1 MNQGEAFEALLMG
14 KAMKVQNFILAIL
27 EDKRHSALVVA

>member
-1 MNQGEAFEALLMG
+1 MHEGEAFKALLMG

-27 EDKRHSALVVA
+27 EDKIRSVLVVV